1 MICIIG
7 DESFWEIYVL
17 LNYDMFLVVLIE
29 YI

>member
-7 DESFWEIYVL
+7 DVSFWEIYVY
-17 LNYDMFLVVLIE
+17 NYDMFLVVLIE